1 LGVVSGWD
9 LLPFIK
15 NGLDEKLVVR
25 DLMHPALTIDI
36 HASLREAADKMIQNH
51 HHRLVVID
59 QEDPD
64 AFPLGAISS
73 FDIVARM
80 AHPKSAWQTTS

>member
-1 LGVVSGWD
+1 
-9 LLPFIK
+9 
-15 NGLDEKLVVR
+15 
-25 DLMHPALTIDI
+25 
-36 HASLREAADKMIQNH
+36 
-51 HHRLVVID
+51 VVID

-80 AHPKSAWQTTS
+80 AHPASAWQATS